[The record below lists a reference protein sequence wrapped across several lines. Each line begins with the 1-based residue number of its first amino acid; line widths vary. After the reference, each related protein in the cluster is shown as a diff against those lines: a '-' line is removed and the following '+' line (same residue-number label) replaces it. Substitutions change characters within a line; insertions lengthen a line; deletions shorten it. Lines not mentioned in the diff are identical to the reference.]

1 MNRFLLTLFSFFIVF
16 VASAQVIPDQTNV
29 QLATQYYNNREFE
42 KAAPLLKEVYE
53 TSKNRYYYRLFLLSL
68 AELQRYDE
76 AVDDLKREI
85 RKSRDPQADLL
96 VHWGAVLKL
105 QKNDSEAT
113 ERYQEALKATPSDR
127 ASYINTAN
135 MFLQWRE
142 YEWAEKL
149 YMQGRKSISGEKFHS
164 ELASVYLYLRNYSQM
179 LDELLELVKID
190 EKQLPRVQSS
200 LSSAMYL
207 DIENNL
213 RDEFRTILLKRIQ
226 SEPDVIAYNRLL
238 IWFFIQE
245 RQFAAA
251 LRQYI
256 ALDRRT
262 GAEEPH
268 ILALAH
274 MAINSQ
280 NFEQASSAYDYI
292 LLKGTENP
300 SWTQAFIYK
309 LHSDY
314 QFYTTTRPDDKEYGA
329 LLAGRFEE
337 GLKTLGMT
345 PGSVFLIREYAH
357 LLAFFLERPEE
368 ATTLLQSALEIKGL
382 RLQEMS
388 EIKTEL
394 ADVFIYAGDPYE
406 AILLYSQVIDLN
418 RNNTMGD
425 EVKLKK
431 AKLGYYMGN
440 FSWAAAQ
447 LDVLKASTSKLT
459 ANDAMELSIF
469 LHNNVS
475 EDSINKALQFFA
487 NADLLFFRNK
497 NEEAMAA
504 LDSIDEHFPY
514 HSLID
519 DVLFRKS
526 KIHLKMNK
534 PEFAVEML
542 ERIVKDF
549 GYDLLADDALY
560 LLAETYNFRLNNK
573 DQAMEAYR
581 KIMFDHPGSI
591 YVPDARDKFRALQGE
606 NPDAG
611 IPAPGEAKEDLF

>member
-149 YMQGRKSISGEKFHS
+149 YMQGRKLISGEKFHS

-573 DQAMEAYR
+573 DQAMDAYR

>member
-76 AVDDLKREI
+76 AIDDLKREI

-418 RNNTMGD
+418 RNNTLGD

-573 DQAMEAYR
+573 DQAMDAYR

>member
-573 DQAMEAYR
+573 DQAMDAYR

>member
-76 AVDDLKREI
+76 AIDDLKREI

-149 YMQGRKSISGEKFHS
+149 YMQGRKLISGEKFHS

-190 EKQLPRVQSS
+190 EKQLTRVQSS

-418 RNNTMGD
+418 RNNTLGD

-573 DQAMEAYR
+573 DQAMDAYR

>member
-1 MNRFLLTLFSFFIVF
+1 
-16 VASAQVIPDQTNV
+16 
-29 QLATQYYNNREFE
+29 
-42 KAAPLLKEVYE
+42 
-53 TSKNRYYYRLFLLSL
+53 
-68 AELQRYDE
+68 
-76 AVDDLKREI
+76 
-85 RKSRDPQADLL
+85 
-96 VHWGAVLKL
+96 
-105 QKNDSEAT
+105 
-113 ERYQEALKATPSDR
+113 
-127 ASYINTAN
+127 
-135 MFLQWRE
+135 
-142 YEWAEKL
+142 
-149 YMQGRKSISGEKFHS
+149 
-164 ELASVYLYLRNYSQM
+164 
-179 LDELLELVKID
+179 
-190 EKQLPRVQSS
+190 
-200 LSSAMYL
+200 
-207 DIENNL
+207 
-213 RDEFRTILLKRIQ
+213 
-226 SEPDVIAYNRLL
+226 
-238 IWFFIQE
+238 
-245 RQFAAA
+245 
-251 LRQYI
+251 
-256 ALDRRT
+256 
-262 GAEEPH
+262 
-268 ILALAH
+268 
-274 MAINSQ
+274 
-280 NFEQASSAYDYI
+280 
-292 LLKGTENP
+292 
-300 SWTQAFIYK
+300 
-309 LHSDY
+309 
-314 QFYTTTRPDDKEYGA
+314 
-329 LLAGRFEE
+329 
-337 GLKTLGMT
+337 MT

-418 RNNTMGD
+418 RNNTLGD

-573 DQAMEAYR
+573 DQAMDAYR

>member
-76 AVDDLKREI
+76 AIDDLKREI
-85 RKSRDPQADLL
+85 RKNRDPQADLL

-190 EKQLPRVQSS
+190 EKQLTRVQSS

-418 RNNTMGD
+418 RNNTLGD

-573 DQAMEAYR
+573 DQAMDAYR

>member
-16 VASAQVIPDQTNV
+16 VASAQVNPDQTTV
-29 QLATQYYNNREFE
+29 QLATQYYNNREFD
-42 KAAPLLKEVYE
+42 KAAPLLREVYE
-53 TSKNRYYYRLFLLSL
+53 TSKNRYYYRLYLLSL
-68 AELQRYDE
+68 AELQRYED
-76 AVDDLKREI
+76 AIDDIRREI

-96 VHWGAVLKL
+96 VHWGALLKL
-105 QKNDSEAT
+105 QKNETEAVA
-113 ERYQEALKATPSDR
+113 RYQEALKATPSDR

-149 YMQGRKSISGEKFHS
+149 YIQGRKSIAGEKFHS

-179 LDELLELVKID
+179 LDELLELVKVD

-292 LLKGTENP
+292 LLKGSENP

-314 QFYTTTRPDDKEYGA
+314 QFFTTTKPDDKEYGT

-357 LLAFFLERPEE
+357 LLAFYLERHEE

-469 LHNNVS
+469 LHNHSS
-475 EDSINKALQFFA
+475 EDSINEALQYFA

-504 LDSIDEHFPY
+504 LDSIDELFPY
-514 HSLID
+514 HALID
-519 DVLFRKS
+519 DVLFRKA

-542 ERIVKDF
+542 ERITKDF

-560 LLAETYNFRLNNK
+560 LLAETYNFRLNDK
-573 DQAMEAYR
+573 DRAMEAYR

-591 YVPDARDKFRALQGE
+591 YVPDSRDKYRALQGE

-611 IPAPGEAKEDLF
+611 IPAPGEAKEELF

>member
-1 MNRFLLTLFSFFIVF
+1 MNRFLVTILTIFLVF
-16 VASAQVIPDQTNV
+16 VAAGQVIPDQTNV

-53 TSKNRYYYRLFLLSL
+53 TSKNRYYYRLYLLSL

-76 AVDDLKREI
+76 AIDDLRREI

-96 VHWGAVLKL
+96 VHWGAILKL

-113 ERYQEALKATPSDR
+113 ARYQEALKATPSDR

-149 YMQGRKSISGEKFHS
+149 YMQGRKQIQGEKFHS

-179 LDELLELVKID
+179 LDELLELVKVD
-190 EKQLPRVQSS
+190 EKQLSRVQSS

-213 RDEFRTILLKRIQ
+213 RDEFRTILLRRIQ
-226 SEPDVIAYNRLL
+226 AEPDVIAYNRLL

-251 LRQYI
+251 LRQYV

-268 ILALAH
+268 ILALAQ
-274 MAINSQ
+274 MAVNSQ
-280 NFEQASSAYDYI
+280 NFAEASSAYDYI
-292 LLKGTENP
+292 LSKGTNNP

-314 QFYTTTRPDDKEYGA
+314 MYFTTIKPDDKEYGM
-329 LLAGRFEE
+329 LLSGRFDE

-357 LLAFFLERPEE
+357 LLAFYLEKPQD
-368 ATTLLQSALEIKGL
+368 ATKLLESALEIKGL
-382 RLQEMS
+382 RLMEMS

-394 ADVFIYAGDPYE
+394 ADVYIYSGDPYE

-418 RNNTMGD
+418 RNNNIGD

-459 ANDAMELSIF
+459 ANDAMELALFI
-469 LHNNVS
+469 HNHSS
-475 EDSINKALQFFA
+475 EDSVNAPLQYFA
-487 NADLLFFRNK
+487 EADLLFFRNK
-497 NEEAMAA
+497 NDEAMAA
-504 LDSIDEHFPY
+504 LDTIDQLFPY
-514 HSLID
+514 HSLVD
-519 DVLFRKS
+519 DVLFRKA
-526 KIHLKMNK
+526 KIFLKLNQ
-534 PEFAVEML
+534 PQLAVEML

-549 GYDLLADDALY
+549 GNDLLADDALY
-560 LLAETYNFRLNNK
+560 MLAETYNFRLSQK
-573 DQAMEAYR
+573 AEALDAYR

-591 YVPDARDKFRALQGE
+591 YVPDAREKYRALQGE
-606 NPDAG
+606 IPDPA
-611 IPAPGEAKEDLF
+611 IPAPGDVKEDLF

>member
-1 MNRFLLTLFSFFIVF
+1 MNRLLLTLFAFFIVF
-16 VASAQVIPDQTNV
+16 VASGQVNPDQTNV

-42 KAAPLLKEVYE
+42 KAAPLLREVYE
-53 TSKNRYYYRLFLLSL
+53 TSKNRYYYRLYLLSL

-76 AVDDLKREI
+76 AIDDIKREI
-85 RKSRDPQADLL
+85 RRNRDPQADLL
-96 VHWGAVLKL
+96 VHWGALLKL
-105 QKNDSEAT
+105 QKNDSEAAA
-113 ERYQEALKATPSDR
+113 RYQEALKATPSDR
-127 ASYINTAN
+127 ASYINTSN

-149 YMQGRKSISGEKFHS
+149 YLQGRKSIPGEKFHS

-179 LDELLELVKID
+179 LDELLELVKVD
-190 EKQLPRVQSS
+190 EKQLSRVQSS

-213 RDEFRTILLKRIQ
+213 KDEFRTILLKRIQ

-268 ILALAH
+268 ILALAQ

-280 NFEQASSAYDYI
+280 NFAQASSAYDYI

-309 LHSDY
+309 LHADY
-314 QFYTTTRPDDKEYGA
+314 QYFTTTIPTDKEYGTH
-329 LLAGRFEE
+329 LSGRFEE

-345 PGSVFLIREYAH
+345 PGSVFLIREHAH
-357 LLAFFLERPEE
+357 LLAFYLEKPEE
-368 ATTLLQSALEIKGL
+368 ATKLLQSALEIKGL

-394 ADVFIYAGDPYE
+394 ADVFIFAGDPYE

-418 RNNTMGD
+418 RNNNIGD

-431 AKLGYYMGN
+431 ARLGYYMGN

-469 LHNNVS
+469 LHNHSS
-475 EDSINKALQFFA
+475 EDSINKALQYFA

-497 NEEAMAA
+497 NDEAMAS
-504 LDSIDEHFPY
+504 LDSIDELFPY

-519 DVLFRKS
+519 DVLFRKA
-526 KIHLKMNK
+526 KIHLKMNN
-534 PEFAVEML
+534 PESAVEML

-549 GYDLLADDALY
+549 GFDLLADDALY
-560 LLAETYNFRLNNK
+560 LLAETHNFKLNNK
-573 DQAMEAYR
+573 DRAMEAYR

-591 YVPDARDKFRALQGE
+591 YVPDSRDKYRALQGE

>member
-190 EKQLPRVQSS
+190 EKQLTRVQSS

-418 RNNTMGD
+418 RNNTLGD

-573 DQAMEAYR
+573 DQAMDAYR

>member
-76 AVDDLKREI
+76 AIDDLKREI

-149 YMQGRKSISGEKFHS
+149 YMQGRKSISGEKFRI

-207 DIENNL
+207 DIENDL

-573 DQAMEAYR
+573 DQAMDAYR

>member
-76 AVDDLKREI
+76 AIDDLKREI

-190 EKQLPRVQSS
+190 EKQLTRVQSS

-418 RNNTMGD
+418 RNNTLGD

-573 DQAMEAYR
+573 DQAMDAYR

>member
-42 KAAPLLKEVYE
+42 KAAPLLREVYE
-53 TSKNRYYYRLFLLSL
+53 TSKNRYYYRLYLLSL

-76 AVDDLKREI
+76 AIDDLKREI
-85 RKSRDPQADLL
+85 RKNRDLQADLL

-190 EKQLPRVQSS
+190 EKQLTRVQSS

>member
-76 AVDDLKREI
+76 AIDDLKREI

-190 EKQLPRVQSS
+190 EKQLTRVQSS

-573 DQAMEAYR
+573 DQAMDAYR